1 MAKTEAQ
8 LTARLAV
15 LADELAALAH
25 RGQEIQ
31 KEIQKIVAQM
41 PIDVAPKP
49 SARAKRSRPKLPGK
63 SAKARQQ

>member
-15 LADELAALAH
+15 LADELAALAQ

-31 KEIQKIVAQM
+31 KEIQKIVTQM
-41 PIDVAPKP
+41 PIDDAPKATP
-49 SARAKRSRPKLPGK
+49 RAKRSRPKLRGN
-63 SAKARQQ
+63 SAKAR